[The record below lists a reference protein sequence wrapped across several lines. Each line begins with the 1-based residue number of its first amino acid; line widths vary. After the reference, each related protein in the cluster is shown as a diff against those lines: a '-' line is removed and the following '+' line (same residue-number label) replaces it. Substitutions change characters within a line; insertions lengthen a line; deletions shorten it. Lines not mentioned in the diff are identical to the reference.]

1 MNNSDSKS
9 FRNIYSHIYV
19 EEAALS
25 HPRTRAILASHP
37 SSEVIQIKDYKHV
50 FNRPHQ
56 ASALQKLAPDLILA
70 VADKPCLYPGAA
82 VCQSFG
88 EEHFYYT
95 SCVMNCPFDCEYCYL
110 QGMYPSGNIVIFVNL
125 EDTFAAVDELL
136 AKHPLYLCISFDT
149 DLLALEGLTGFLKE
163 WCDFLVTRP
172 SLTVEVRTKS
182 AAMQMISSL
191 PVLDNMIFAITMSP
205 KEVVERFE
213 HRVASF
219 SRRLETAKLIAS
231 EHRQLRLCFDPMI
244 AVSDWEQAYKTMF
257 CEIAAALPADAIR
270 DVSVGSFR
278 ISVDYLKS
286 MRQSRPC
293 EVTTYPYTLTDGV
306 YHYDDALMDAMNSL
320 ARNMLSEWLPDSK
333 IFFWEEQQ
341 DE

>member
-1 MNNSDSKS
+1 MKDSKSKS

-25 HPRTRAILASHP
+25 HPRTQAILASHP

-56 ASALQKLAPDLILA
+56 ASSLQKDAPDLILA
-70 VADKPCLYPGAA
+70 LADKPCLYPGAA

-125 EDTFAAVDELL
+125 EDTLVAVDELL
-136 AKHPLYLCISFDT
+136 LKHPLYLCISFDT
-149 DLLALEGLTGFLKE
+149 DLLALEGLTGFLRE
-163 WCDFLVTRP
+163 WCDFLTTRP

-182 AAMQMISSL
+182 AAMQIISSL
-191 PVLDNMIFAITMSP
+191 PVLSNMIFAITMSP
-205 KEVVERFE
+205 KKVITRYE
-213 HRVASF
+213 HRVASYDL
-219 SRRLETAKLIAS
+219 RMQTAKLILS

-244 AVSDWEQAYKTMF
+244 AVSDWENAYTEMF
-257 CEIAAALPADAIR
+257 LSIFNEIPAEAVR

-278 ISVDYLKS
+278 ISADYLKN
-286 MRQSRPC
+286 MRQNRPC
-293 EVTTYPYTLTDGV
+293 EITTYPYTLTDGV
-306 YHYDDALMDAMNSL
+306 YHYNDSMLSAMNAL
-320 ARNMLSEWLPDSK
+320 ARRMLTTWLPADK
-333 IFFWEEQQ
+333 IFFWEEQ